1 MVCIRYRK
9 SVKRALI
16 KKQGRVGNL
25 QARVPKKDF
34 FNPKR
39 IQDPEFK
46 AVFDKEKTWIE
57 NGCSVDLQK
66 MYAHRL
72 PESIPEKAKWTIEK
86 LSEDHQ
92 QVITKLIAKHG
103 EANTAS
109 MARDMKLNIYQWT
122 PDQVSKKIY
131 MLHENR
137 VHICSEKCLCGT
149 APSSSQVPKTLRH

>member
-25 QARVPKKDF
+25 QARQPKKDF
-34 FNPKR
+34 YNPKR
-39 IQDPEFK
+39 IQDPEFR

-57 NGCSVDLQK
+57 NGNSVDLQEL
-66 MYAHRL
+66 YASRL
-72 PESIPEKAKWTIEK
+72 PESIPDKARWTIEK

-103 EANTAS
+103 EANHAA
-109 MARDMKLNIYQWT
+109 MGRDRKVNLYQWT
-122 PDQVSKKIY
+122 TEQVSKKIF
-131 MLHENR
+131 LLNQNR
-137 VHICSEKCLCGT
+137 VHVCSEKCLCGT
-149 APSSSQVPKTLRH
+149 APNSSQVSRKLR

>member
-25 QARVPKKDF
+25 QSRQPKKDF

-57 NGCSVDLQK
+57 NGNSVDLQS
-66 MYAHRL
+66 MYASRL
-72 PESIPEKAKWTIEK
+72 PESIPDKAEWTLEK
-86 LSEDHQ
+86 LSEDHRQ
-92 QVITKLIAKHG
+92 AISKLVAKHG
-103 EANTAS
+103 ETNPAK
-109 MARDMKLNIYQWT
+109 MARDMKVNIYQWT
-122 PDQVSKKIY
+122 AEQVSRKIQ
-131 MLHENR
+131 LLNQNR
-137 VHICSEKCLCGT
+137 VHVCSEKCLCGT
-149 APSSSQVPKTLRH
+149 APNSSQVSRKLR

>member
-25 QARVPKKDF
+25 QARVQKKDF
-34 FNPKR
+34 YNPKR

-57 NGCSVDLQK
+57 NGNCVDLKK
-66 MYAHRL
+66 MYYNRL
-72 PESIPEKAKWTIEK
+72 PETIPDKAAWTIEK

-92 QVITKLIAKHG
+92 QAITKLIAKHG
-103 EANTAS
+103 EANLVPMS
-109 MARDMKLNIYQWT
+109 RDMKVNIYQWT
-122 PDQVSKKIY
+122 TEQLTRKID
-131 MLHENR
+131 LLKLNR
-137 VHICSEKCLCGT
+137 VHVCSEKCFCGS
-149 APSSSQVPKTLRH
+149 APNSSQVSRKVR